1 MLEIF
6 YIVLL
11 IVFGALAAVTFF
23 SATVRSVPY
32 KEELGRL
39 LERRVQLD
47 EQVKTMRGEL
57 RNLELDMSILTEEKQ
72 ALHEQIAC
80 MRKVEDLHL
89 TSRLAQLTEESET

>member
-23 SATVRSVPY
+23 SSTVGSVPY

-39 LERRVQLD
+39 LERQVQLD
-47 EQVKTMRGEL
+47 GQVQTMRREL
-57 RNLELDMSILTEEKQ
+57 RNLELDMSILTDEKQ
-72 ALHEQIAC
+72 ALHEQVSC
-80 MRKVEDLHL
+80 MRRVEDSHL
-89 TSRLAQLTEESET
+89 TSRLAEQSEESEI